1 MNLPNLISLGRLAAV
16 PVAVWLILRGTYDWA
31 FWLFIAA
38 GISDAV
44 DGAIA
49 KHFGAET
56 EVCKFLDPLADKAL
70 LVSVYISLGHTD
82 LLPMWLV
89 ILVVSRDVM
98 ILFGALLGLILMER
112 YKLNPSL
119 TSKVN
124 TTAQI
129 MLAALVLA
137 KLGIGFKDYDSVGI
151 MIYVVAATTL
161 VSGYMYV
168 VAWLRQTADMED
180 TQ

>member
-1 MNLPNLISLGRLAAV
+1 MNVPNLISLGRLAAV
-16 PVAVWLILRGTYDWA
+16 PIAVWLILKGRYDWA
-31 FWLFIAA
+31 FWLFVAA
-38 GISDAV
+38 GVSDAV
-44 DGAIA
+44 DGLIA
-49 KHFGAET
+49 KQFDAET
-56 EVCKFLDPLADKAL
+56 QVGKFLDPLADKAL
-70 LVSVYISLGHTD
+70 LVSVYVSLGHTQ

-98 ILFGALLGLILMER
+98 ILAGALLGLLLMER
-112 YKLNPSL
+112 YKLDPSL
-119 TSKVN
+119 TSKIN

-137 KLGIGFKDYDSVGI
+137 KLGLGFKDYDSVAI

-161 VSGYMYV
+161 ISGVFY
-168 VAWLRQTADMED
+168 AGNWLRQTADMED

>member
-1 MNLPNLISLGRLAAV
+1 VNLPNLISLGRLAAV
-16 PVAVWLILRGTYDWA
+16 PVAVWLILKGRYDWA
-31 FWLFIAA
+31 FWLFVAA
-38 GISDAV
+38 GVSDAV
-44 DGAIA
+44 DGLIA
-49 KHFGAET
+49 KQFGAET
-56 EVCKFLDPLADKAL
+56 EVGKFLDPLADKAL
-70 LVSVYISLGHTD
+70 LVSVYISLGHTN

-137 KLGIGFKDYDSVGI
+137 KLGVGFKDYDSVDV

-161 VSGYMYV
+161 VSGFMYV

-180 TQ
+180 IR

>member
-1 MNLPNLISLGRLAAV
+1 MNIPNLISLGRLAAV
-16 PVAVWLILRGTYDWA
+16 PIAVWLILKGRYDWA

-44 DGAIA
+44 DGLIA
-49 KHFGAET
+49 KQFGAET
-56 EVCKFLDPLADKAL
+56 EVGKFLDPLADKAL
-70 LVSVYISLGHTD
+70 LVSVYIALGHTVH
-82 LLPMWLV
+82 LPMWLV

-98 ILFGALLGLILMER
+98 ILAGALLGLILLDR
-112 YKLNPSL
+112 YKLDPSF
-119 TSKVN
+119 TSKIN

-137 KLGIGFKDYDSVGI
+137 KLGLGFRDYNSVTI

-161 VSGYMYV
+161 VSGVFYV
-168 VAWLRQTADMED
+168 GSWLRQTADMED
-180 TQ
+180 TR

>member
-1 MNLPNLISLGRLAAV
+1 MNIPNLISLGRLAAV
-16 PVAVWLILRGTYDWA
+16 PVAVWLILNGRYDWA

-44 DGAIA
+44 DGLIA
-49 KHFGAET
+49 KQFNAET
-56 EVCKFLDPLADKAL
+56 EVGKFLDPLADKAL
-70 LVSVYISLGHTD
+70 LVSVYISLGHTS

-98 ILFGALLGLILMER
+98 ILAGALLGLILMER

-119 TSKVN
+119 TSKIN

-137 KLGIGFKDYDSVGI
+137 KLGIGFKDYDSVGV
-151 MIYVVAATTL
+151 MIYVVATTTL
-161 VSGYMYV
+161 ISGVIY
-168 VAWLRQTADMED
+168 AGNWLRQTTDMED
-180 TQ
+180 TR

>member
-1 MNLPNLISLGRLAAV
+1 MNIPNLISLGRLAAV
-16 PVAVWLILRGTYDWA
+16 PIAVWLILKGRYDWA

-44 DGAIA
+44 DGLIA
-49 KHFGAET
+49 KQFGAET
-56 EVCKFLDPLADKAL
+56 EVGKFLDPLADKAL
-70 LVSVYISLGHTD
+70 LVSVYISLAQTGS
-82 LLPMWLV
+82 LPTWLV

-98 ILFGALLGLILMER
+98 ILAGALLGLILMER

-119 TSKVN
+119 TSKIN

-137 KLGIGFKDYDSVGI
+137 KLGLGFKDYDSVTV
-151 MIYVVAATTL
+151 MIYIVAATTL
-161 VSGYMYV
+161 ISGVFYV
-168 VAWLRQTADMED
+168 GSWLRQTADMED
-180 TQ
+180 TR